1 MFHVKHSRGFTLIE
15 LLVVIAIIAIL
26 AAILFP
32 VFGRAREK
40 ARETACLSNLKQ
52 LGLAHHMYAQDYD
65 ELFVIEDTMGNP
77 QPRLT
82 TALTPYVKNRH
93 IFYCPSAPAC
103 ERYAQTPPPTYPG
116 PADSIIDTDAN
127 WAAGN
132 ISYKYYS
139 GLNISPRTPMMTP
152 RTLSEMDDPECWLMS
167 DWFRKKVPVWPHM
180 RPKGGAAGGIL
191 VLHLDGHV
199 KYTVGRPI
207 DSFQ

>member
-1 MFHVKHSRGFTLIE
+1 VVTRRGFTLIE

-52 LGLAHHMYAQDYD
+52 LGLSLHMYAQDYD
-65 ELFVIEDTMGNP
+65 EMFVVEETMGNP
-77 QPRLT
+77 QPQLT
-82 TALTPYVKNRH
+82 QGLTPYVKNRQV
-93 IFYCPSAPAC
+93 FYCPSARAL
-103 ERYAQTPPPTYPG
+103 ESYAQTPAPTYPG
-116 PADSIIDTDAN
+116 PADSVIETDAN

-139 GLNISPRTPMMTP
+139 SEKVCPRTPDFVP
-152 RTLSEMDDPECWLMS
+152 RVLTEADDPMCWLMS

-180 RPKGGAAGGIL
+180 RPMGGQGGGIL

-207 DSFQ
+207 DNFQ